1 MKKEKP
7 ERGVPASAREQETRK
22 LLSIA
27 KRSTQIL
34 VLVAL
39 ASLWF
44 QSGSISLGVIAGG
57 AVAILNFCWLGWIM
71 EKVFFERKRLHG
83 IQFFI
88 KFFVLAGVIFLILQ
102 FTRIHPVGL
111 IVGLSTLFLGTLI
124 EGLKEALGARREA
137 KKS

>member
-1 MKKEKP
+1 LKREKP
-7 ERGVPASAREQETRK
+7 EKDVPASARERETRK
-22 LLSIA
+22 VHSIA

-34 VLVAL
+34 ILLVL

-44 QSGSISLGVIAGG
+44 QSGSISLGLILGG

-83 IQFFI
+83 MQMFI

-102 FTRIHPVGL
+102 FTRIHPMAL
-111 IVGLSTLFLGTLI
+111 IVGLSTLLLGTLI
-124 EGLKEALGARREA
+124 EGLKEALRSRSEA